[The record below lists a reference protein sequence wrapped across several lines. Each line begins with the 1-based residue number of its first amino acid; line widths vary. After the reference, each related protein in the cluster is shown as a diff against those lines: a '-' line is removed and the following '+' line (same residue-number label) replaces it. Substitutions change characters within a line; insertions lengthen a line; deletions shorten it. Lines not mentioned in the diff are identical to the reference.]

1 MERDLMFELFQ
12 WKDRENRKPLILRG
26 ARQVGKTWLIRE
38 FAQRA
43 YHSHVYVNFEDDEI
57 LRDVFTQ
64 DFDIERILS
73 VVGLRMHTVIDSDTL
88 IIFDEI
94 QAAPRGITSLKYF
107 FEKAPQLHVVAAGSL
122 LGISSHYD
130 ESFPVGKVD
139 YLNLYPLS
147 FREFLRAV
155 GEIQLL
161 ELLEKKDWEKM
172 IYVRDQLISLL
183 KTYYYIG
190 GMPEV
195 VNSFLH
201 RHDYDEVRRLQNNIL
216 LTYSDDM
223 SKHAPKELVPR
234 MRLVWNSIVG
244 QLAKENRKFLYGL
257 LRSGGRAK
265 DFEMAIEWLVNAGLI
280 YKVHRCKSG
289 ELPLS
294 AYEDTSSFKVFMLD
308 VGLLCAMA
316 KLPAETLVNG
326 NEMFLT
332 YKGAMTEQ
340 YVYQQLRSKVDFAY
354 YWSAENS
361 KGEIDFLVQDKG
373 RVIPVE
379 VKAEENL
386 KSRSLRSFVS
396 SYEGMHGIRLS
407 MSDYRKQDWMTNIP
421 LYAI

>member
-1 MERDLMFELFQ
+1 MERDLMSELFQ
-12 WKDRENRKPLILRG
+12 WKERENRKPLILRG
-26 ARQVGKTWLIRE
+26 SRQVGKTWLIRE

-43 YHSHVYVNFEDDEI
+43 YQNHVYVNFEDDEI
-57 LRDVFTQ
+57 LRNVFTQ
-64 DFDIERILS
+64 DFDIERIIS

-122 LGISSHYD
+122 LGISSHFD

-155 GEIQLL
+155 GESQLL
-161 ELLEKKDWEKM
+161 ELLEKKDWNKM
-172 IYVRDQLISLL
+172 IYVRDRLISLL
-183 KTYYYIG
+183 KTYYFIG

-195 VNSFLH
+195 VDSFLH

-234 MRLVWNSIVG
+234 MRLVWNSVVG

-257 LRSGGRAK
+257 LRNGGRAK

-280 YKVHRCKSG
+280 YKVHRCKKG
-289 ELPLS
+289 EIPLS

-308 VGLLCAMA
+308 VGLLCAMS

-326 NEMFLT
+326 NELFLT

-354 YWSAENS
+354 YWSADNS

>member
-1 MERDLMFELFQ
+1 MERDLMSELFQ

-43 YHSHVYVNFEDDEI
+43 YHRHVYVNFEDDEI

-94 QAAPRGITSLKYF
+94 QVAPRGITSLKYF

-147 FREFLRAV
+147 FREFLCAV
-155 GEIQLL
+155 GENQLL
-161 ELLEKKDWEKM
+161 ELIEKKDWEKM
-172 IYVRDQLISLL
+172 IYVRDRLISLL
-183 KTYYYIG
+183 KTYYFIG

-195 VNSFLH
+195 VDSFLH

-257 LRSGGRAK
+257 LRNGARAK

-326 NEMFLT
+326 NEMLLT

-361 KGEIDFLVQDKG
+361 KGEIDFLVQNKG

>member
-1 MERDLMFELFQ
+1 MERDLMSELFQ

-43 YHSHVYVNFEDDEI
+43 YHSHVYVNFEDDVI

-73 VVGLRMHTVIDSDTL
+73 VVGLRMHTVINSDTL

-122 LGISSHYD
+122 LGISSHHD

-161 ELLEKKDWEKM
+161 ELLEKKDWKKM

-183 KTYYYIG
+183 KTYYFIG

>member
-1 MERDLMFELFQ
+1 MERDLMSELFQ
-12 WKDRENRKPLILRG
+12 WKERENRKPLILRG

-43 YHSHVYVNFEDDEI
+43 YHRHVYVNFEDDEI

-64 DFDIERILS
+64 VFDIERILS

-147 FREFLRAV
+147 FREFLGAV
-155 GEIQLL
+155 GENQLL
-161 ELLEKKDWEKM
+161 ELIEKKDWEKM
-172 IYVRDQLISLL
+172 IYVRDRLISLL
-183 KTYYYIG
+183 KTYYFIG

-195 VNSFLH
+195 VDSFLH

-223 SKHAPKELVPR
+223 SKNAPKELVPR

-257 LRSGGRAK
+257 LRNGARAK

-326 NEMFLT
+326 NEMLLT

-361 KGEIDFLVQDKG
+361 KGEIDFLVQNKG

-396 SYEGMHGIRLS
+396 SYEGMHGIRFS

>member
-1 MERDLMFELFQ
+1 M
-12 WKDRENRKPLILRG
+12 
-26 ARQVGKTWLIRE
+26 
-38 FAQRA
+38 
-43 YHSHVYVNFEDDEI
+43 
-57 LRDVFTQ
+57 
-64 DFDIERILS
+64 
-73 VVGLRMHTVIDSDTL
+73 
-88 IIFDEI
+88 
-94 QAAPRGITSLKYF
+94 
-107 FEKAPQLHVVAAGSL
+107 
-122 LGISSHYD
+122 
-130 ESFPVGKVD
+130 
-139 YLNLYPLS
+139 
-147 FREFLRAV
+147 
-155 GEIQLL
+155 
-161 ELLEKKDWEKM
+161 
-172 IYVRDQLISLL
+172 
-183 KTYYYIG
+183 
-190 GMPEV
+190 

-257 LRSGGRAK
+257 LRIGGRAK

>member
-107 FEKAPQLHVVAAGSL
+107 FEKAPRLHVVAAGSL

-183 KTYYYIG
+183 KTYYFIG

-421 LYAI
+421 LYAL

>member
-1 MERDLMFELFQ
+1 MERDLMSELFQ
-12 WKDRENRKPLILRG
+12 WKERENRKPLILRG

-43 YHSHVYVNFEDDEI
+43 YHRHVYVNFEDDEI

-147 FREFLRAV
+147 FREFLGAV
-155 GEIQLL
+155 GENQLL
-161 ELLEKKDWEKM
+161 ELIEKKDWEKM
-172 IYVRDQLISLL
+172 IYVRDRLISLL
-183 KTYYYIG
+183 KTYYFIG

-195 VNSFLH
+195 VDSFLH

>member
-107 FEKAPQLHVVAAGSL
+107 FEKAPHLHIVAAGSL
-122 LGISSHYD
+122 LGISSHHD

-155 GEIQLL
+155 GENQVLD
-161 ELLEKKDWEKM
+161 LLEKKDWEKM

-183 KTYYYIG
+183 KTYYFIG

-257 LRSGGRAK
+257 LRIGGRAK

>member
-1 MERDLMFELFQ
+1 MERDLMSELFQ
-12 WKDRENRKPLILRG
+12 WKERENRKPLILRG

-43 YHSHVYVNFEDDEI
+43 YHRHVYVNFEDDEI

-147 FREFLRAV
+147 FREFLGAV
-155 GEIQLL
+155 GENQLL
-161 ELLEKKDWEKM
+161 ELIEKKDWEKM
-172 IYVRDQLISLL
+172 IYVRDRLISLL
-183 KTYYYIG
+183 KTYYFIG

-195 VNSFLH
+195 VDSFLH

-257 LRSGGRAK
+257 LRNGARAK

-326 NEMFLT
+326 NEMLLT

-396 SYEGMHGIRLS
+396 SYEGMHGIRFS